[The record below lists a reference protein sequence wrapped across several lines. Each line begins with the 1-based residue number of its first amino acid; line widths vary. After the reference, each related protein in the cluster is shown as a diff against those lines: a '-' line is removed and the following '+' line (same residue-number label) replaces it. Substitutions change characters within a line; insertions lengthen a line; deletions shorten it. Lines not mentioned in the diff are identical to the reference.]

1 MRLIRCI
8 RRFLVEI
15 LEVLMDIVEQ
25 HNPGHGRFYQV
36 LLALQRALR

>member
-25 HNPGHGRFYQV
+25 HNPAHVIFYQV